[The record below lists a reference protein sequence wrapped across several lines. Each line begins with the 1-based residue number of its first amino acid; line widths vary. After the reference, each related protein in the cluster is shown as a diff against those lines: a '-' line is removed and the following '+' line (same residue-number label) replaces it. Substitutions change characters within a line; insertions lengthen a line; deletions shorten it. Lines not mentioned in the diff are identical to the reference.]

1 MPLGKSQF
9 LYARSTSRRGPR
21 SVRRN
26 TTAPA
31 DRRAAAFMREFYS
44 ALRPA
49 WVPVAIIAATA
60 PAAALLSPLP
70 ASLAGLSTAGPYA
83 VLATGTLL
91 AWWYNRGRSFVILA
105 SLLAAFAAYQL
116 SPTKAVY
123 TALVVIVPFNALMA
137 MIRPERGARYRMAY
151 RWLVLLAGE
160 ALLVAWIAAA
170 GRSPVSGTW
179 WNTVLDWWLF
189 RSPPTP
195 LVGRLAFAAA
205 FIAAV
210 TRAWPDHTPL
220 QVGNCGALAAFF
232 IAAENAG
239 APASYTAFMTAAG
252 IILIAALLQESH
264 QLAFRDSLTGLPG
277 RRALEE
283 RLRALGGHYAIAMV
297 DVDHFKKFNDTHGHD
312 IGDQVLK
319 LVGGRLSQAA
329 KGGVAYRYGGEE
341 FSVLFPGASVDDA
354 ARELEDIRNSIE
366 TYRMAVRSPD
376 RPKKTDE
383 GAKRRGEGG
392 TEQMLSVTVSI
403 GVAGPKDGAT
413 PHQVI
418 KAADEALYRAKQG
431 GRN

>member
-1 MPLGKSQF
+1 
-9 LYARSTSRRGPR
+9 
-21 SVRRN
+21 
-26 TTAPA
+26 
-31 DRRAAAFMREFYS
+31 MREFYS
-44 ALRPA
+44 VLRPA

-105 SLLAAFAAYQL
+105 SLLAAFAAL
-116 SPTKAVY
+116 ELFPTKAVY

-137 MIRPERGARYRMAY
+137 MIRPERGARYVAY
-151 RWLVLLAGE
+151 RWLLLLAGE
-160 ALLVAWIAAA
+160 ALLVAWIGAA

-179 WNTVLDWWLF
+179 WNTMLDWWLF

-239 APASYTAFMTAAG
+239 APSTYTAFMTAAG
-252 IILIAALLQESH
+252 IILIAALLQESYR
-264 QLAFRDSLTGLPG
+264 LAFRDSLTGLLG

-283 RLRALGGHYAIAMV
+283 RLRGLGDRYAIAMI
-297 DVDHFKKFNDTHGHD
+297 DVDHFKQFNDTHGHD

-319 LVGGRLSQAA
+319 LVGARLAQV
-329 KGGVAYRYGGEE
+329 GGGGTAYRYGGEE
-341 FSVLFPGASVDDA
+341 FSVVFPDRRLAEVLP
-354 ARELEDIRNSIE
+354 ELEALRGAIE
-366 TYRMAVRSPD
+366 SYRMAVRAED
-376 RPKKTDE
+376 RPKKAVE
-383 GAKRRGEGG
+383 GSKRRGAGG
-392 TEQMLSVTVSI
+392 TDKMLSVTVSI
-403 GVAGPKDGAT
+403 GAAGPSESAST

-418 KAADEALYRAKQG
+418 KAADDALYRAKKA
-431 GRN
+431 GRNRVSK